1 MTASAANNAEFNPS
15 PLDPLHVS
23 FNDKHLNKTLWINPN
38 TGQPDGT
45 SGFYAAEP
53 TPDALVRRILKGHAW
68 TACEIKLRSQWREAN
83 VLRVNT
89 LTLDLDG
96 DITLGDFWQLPVAR
110 RHCLFTATSC
120 SHGNLE
126 RQREK
131 GAETSD
137 CFQAVFTTGRTVR
150 PEVVPHLYDVLCE
163 RLGHVPVDDHG
174 RKPEALW
181 FGNTQAQVNENPS
194 AVPLPWDWVAEA
206 EHRLEQE
213 RQRQALRD
221 SQVSPE
227 DQRLLLERC
236 KAVLRLGLIPDP
248 GPGNYGI
255 WMRVMH
261 AAASGNDGDLLEAFR
276 EWSSGTHHGKRE
288 QRRLERRLRGA
299 GRKSDPAALLAM
311 AKEADPNW
319 IEKLPQELQ
328 PQKRPQ
334 VVSLLSNRS
343 ATPMVLEDINV
354 AMPPIDREDEDEQ
367 DGDLPDRPQ
376 PTVLFSS
383 PRLHGDN

>member
-1 MTASAANNAEFNPS
+1 M
-15 PLDPLHVS
+15 
-23 FNDKHLNKTLWINPN
+23 
-38 TGQPDGT
+38 
-45 SGFYAAEP
+45 
-53 TPDALVRRILKGHAW
+53 
-68 TACEIKLRSQWREAN
+68 
-83 VLRVNT
+83 
-89 LTLDLDG
+89 
-96 DITLGDFWQLPVAR
+96 
-110 RHCLFTATSC
+110 
-120 SHGNLE
+120 
-126 RQREK
+126 
-131 GAETSD
+131 
-137 CFQAVFTTGRTVR
+137 R
-150 PEVVPHLYDVLCE
+150 PEVLPHL
-163 RLGHVPVDDHG
+163 
-174 RKPEALW
+174 
-181 FGNTQAQVNENPS
+181 
-194 AVPLPWDWVAEA
+194 
-206 EHRLEQE
+206 
-213 RQRQALRD
+213 
-221 SQVSPE
+221 
-227 DQRLLLERC
+227 
-236 KAVLRLGLIPDP
+236 
-248 GPGNYGI
+248 
-255 WMRVMH
+255 
-261 AAASGNDGDLLEAFR
+261 DLLEAFR